1 MKVAISQVLIVYICQ
16 FPFKCLCLTELRLAA
31 AYHRYRYGLIWILD
45 LIVSA
50 NKRICF
56 LS

>member
-1 MKVAISQVLIVYICQ
+1 MKVAISQVLIVYIYQ
-16 FPFKCLCLTELRLAA
+16 LPFKCLRLTELRLAA
-31 AYHRYRYGLIWILD
+31 AYHPYRCGLIWILD